1 MGWTAKHCI
10 VVPFDFSDHS
20 HKAIDLALEMVD
32 APEHVHIIHV
42 LPFIVPSE
50 PGVVWGMVDDSVR
63 LKHALEALEDE
74 LKDSKYAKIAREVL
88 IGDPG
93 GVITDRSKE
102 LHADLII
109 LPSHGRTGLT
119 RILLG
124 SVAERVV
131 RLAECPVLVFKLKE
145 GE

>member
-32 APEHVHIIHV
+32 APEHVHVIHV

-63 LKHALEALEDE
+63 LKHALDALEDE
-74 LKDSKYAKIAREVL
+74 LKDGKYAKIAREVL

-109 LPSHGRTGLT
+109 LPSMAAPASPAFCLDP
-119 RILLG
+119 LQNASFVWPNALC
-124 SVAERVV
+124 SYSN
-131 RLAECPVLVFKLKE
+131 
-145 GE
+145 

>member
-63 LKHALEALEDE
+63 LKHALDALEDE
-74 LKDSKYAKIAREVL
+74 LKDGKYAKIAREVL

>member
-32 APEHVHIIHV
+32 APEHVHVIHV

-63 LKHALEALEDE
+63 LKHALDALEDE
-74 LKDSKYAKIAREVL
+74 LKDGKYAKIAREVL